1 MRKRITTIAAAAAVL
16 AVVPAQGAFAGI
28 STSPGAFDQEMEHG
42 IAPMTAQS
50 GYGTSPAA
58 SGVEA
63 PQSEAPEVGEAVEE
77 PAPDAGVELKVADA
91 EPHLPEP
98 QQAPKVGEA
107 QKTDGAATG
116 DGPATDQECD
126 TRAAMIDA
134 LNTAGNLLYG
144 NDLAQA
150 GDAMY
155 DTSNEIRDEGV
166 DRGCAFSH
174 PGGSEIDE

>member
-1 MRKRITTIAAAAAVL
+1 MTNRIITMAAAAAAL
-16 AVVPAQGAFAGI
+16 ALVPAQSAFAGI

-50 GYGTSPAA
+50 GYGVPPAA

-63 PQSEAPEVGEAVEE
+63 PQSEAPEAGDAVEV
-77 PAPDAGVELKVADA
+77 PTPDTGVELDVASEDPHRPEEDA
-91 EPHLPEP
+91 PT
-98 QQAPKVGEA
+98 VGEA
-107 QKTDGAATG
+107 QSTSGAATG
-116 DGPATDQECD
+116 DGPADEQECD
-126 TRAAMIDA
+126 TRAALIEA
-134 LNTAGNLLYG
+134 LNTAGDMLYG
-144 NDLAQA
+144 VGEAQA
-150 GDAMY
+150 GEAAY